1 MASRGNR
8 DDQEESDE
16 ETDDEDYA
24 PDDEESEE
32 EYEEAE
38 AAVVESPEIEILVV
52 PSGGGDVAGE
62 EGEDEGE
69 EEEEEVVV
77 VEEPGCGIG
86 RGRECEESSSGTE
99 GQLQAGSDPSCLPS
113 CPICLVPW
121 TPDGPHRVCCI
132 PCGHVYGRSC
142 LEKWIKQCKKSAAKC
157 PQCSARFKQTEMIN
171 LYAPLI
177 AITNTDLEKEVFSL
191 REKNESLKLERDRL
205 MEEIKKSK
213 KMACL
218 EVASAEA
225 LQRRSRH
232 LDERW
237 ISVTEPMLENKLMSQ
252 NNLFTNG
259 NINGS
264 SHHRCVLQNEI
275 PVDGARVLGIDASSK
290 ILIVSGKKPGQDG
303 EHTLNKISLLGQR
316 EIDQIQLPPKTG
328 AVRDLCILPGN
339 LALIASLGKKLSL
352 LSMFTN
358 NLVLKYDLPVPAWSC
373 SGDVNEPY
381 HIYAGLQAAIS
392 LYYEQN
398 GMLLMFDVRQTAG
411 CLESIEGL
419 SRFPIHSI
427 CSLEQNHCSRKVLT
441 ASSSGPCLWDVGGCG
456 ESGRW
461 GMDDGPDQDPM
472 VPSSR
477 AIVVPGLLS
486 QRRPFLIPELESQGI
501 CISLACDSSGTDIV
515 ASFRPKMEI
524 SRDPMPSQTPAS
536 PSQPLYLAGK
546 LGSHVH
552 LKRINGTYFQKG
564 HVVSCYVSEVRM
576 SKSAIM
582 CAEGKNPLFACG
594 DESTH
599 GLCLWNLP
607 SFQLHSRYQPH
618 QYPILDIKYSCSVR
632 LGLLGCIS
640 ENKLQVFTCF

>member
-52 PSGGGDVAGE
+52 PAAGDVAGE
-62 EGEDEGE
+62 GGEDEGE

-77 VEEPGCGIG
+77 VAEPGCSVG

-99 GQLQAGSDPSCLPS
+99 GQLQAGLDPSCLPS

-157 PQCSARFKQTEMIN
+157 PQCSARFKQIEMIN

-177 AITNTDLEKEVFSL
+177 AITNTDLEKEVLSL

-232 LDERW
+232 LDEGW
-237 ISVTEPMLENKLMSQ
+237 ISVTEPMLENRLMSQ
-252 NNLFTNG
+252 SNLYTNG

-303 EHTLNKISLLGQR
+303 EHLLNKISLLGQR

-328 AVRDLCILPGN
+328 AVRDLCILPGS

-352 LSMFTN
+352 LSTFSN

-381 HIYAGLQAAIS
+381 HIYAGL
-392 LYYEQN
+392 QN

-441 ASSSGPCLWDVGGCG
+441 ASSIGPCLWDVGGSG
-456 ESGRW
+456 E
-461 GMDDGPDQDPM
+461 
-472 VPSSR
+472 
-477 AIVVPGLLS
+477 
-486 QRRPFLIPELESQGI
+486 RPFLIPELESQGI

-515 ASFRPKMEI
+515 ASFRPKIEI
-524 SRDPMPSQTPAS
+524 SRDPMPSQTPPS

-552 LKRINGTYFQKG
+552 LKRINGKYFQG
-564 HVVSCYVSEVRM
+564 NVVSCYVSEVRM
-576 SKSAIM
+576 SKSAII